1 MFSPKRDETRPGY
14 EMRKEHIAIGVM
26 ILLCLPILAIYV
38 TFFAQAFVADG
49 KLSLSNFRFLYTTI
63 VMGQYTV
70 PTMGPAFRNT
80 VVFTLCVTACEVV
93 ISLMAGYALSRM
105 RFTGRNFLQKLLLIL
120 RLFPGVLLLI
130 SILYVLMYTKLL
142 NTLLGVVLF
151 AIALRLPGSTFIIRN
166 FFNDIPKDIEN
177 SALVDGCNRLT
188 AFFQVIIHMVKPGI
202 ASISMFAFMSAWSNY
217 LLFNTLILTGKVPI
231 MATYLRSLSM
241 NDQMIADYGVFSAMA
256 LVYMLPVFVFFIISQ
271 KSLMI
276 RIENLRKEYD
286 AKTVALDGIDLVFE
300 DSTFVALLGPS
311 GCGKTTT
318 LNCIAGL
325 LEPTSGK
332 IFFGDKDVTQLQ
344 PKDRNIGMVF
354 QSYALYPH
362 LKVIDNIAFP
372 LKQKGMKKAER
383 YEKVRKIA
391 KMLQIEYLLERK
403 PTQLS
408 GGQQQRVSMARAL
421 VKEPD
426 VLLLDEPMSNLDAR
440 LKIEIRIQQYDTPEH
455 LYHYPANLFVA
466 KFMGNPPMNFIDA
479 ALSADGT
486 RVEGAGFSLPLE
498 QHMAQGGKKFA
509 GHAVKVGVRSHLMAV
524 HTEKVPQAMEM
535 RLQIAENL
543 GKEILISGMVG
554 DSFVRVTV
562 PENHDTFEQYKAIS
576 RSEKPLVYLTM
587 TGVYN
592 IFDTESGVNIALEK

>member
-1 MFSPKRDETRPGY
+1 
-14 EMRKEHIAIGVM
+14 
-26 ILLCLPILAIYV
+26 
-38 TFFAQAFVADG
+38 
-49 KLSLSNFRFLYTTI
+49 
-63 VMGQYTV
+63 
-70 PTMGPAFRNT
+70 
-80 VVFTLCVTACEVV
+80 
-93 ISLMAGYALSRM
+93 
-105 RFTGRNFLQKLLLIL
+105 
-120 RLFPGVLLLI
+120 
-130 SILYVLMYTKLL
+130 
-142 NTLLGVVLF
+142 
-151 AIALRLPGSTFIIRN
+151 
-166 FFNDIPKDIEN
+166 
-177 SALVDGCNRLT
+177 
-188 AFFQVIIHMVKPGI
+188 
-202 ASISMFAFMSAWSNY
+202 
-217 LLFNTLILTGKVPI
+217 
-231 MATYLRSLSM
+231 
-241 NDQMIADYGVFSAMA
+241 
-256 LVYMLPVFVFFIISQ
+256 
-271 KSLMI
+271 MI

-286 AKTVALDGIDLVFE
+286 AKTVALDDIDLVFE

-372 LKQKGMKKAER
+372 LKQRGMKKAER
-383 YEKVRKIA
+383 YEKARKIA
-391 KMLQIEYLLERK
+391 EMLQIEYLLDRK

-440 LKIEIRIQQYDTPEH
+440 LKIEIRDEIRRVQQETGITSIIVTHDQEEAMAIADKIAILDNGRIQQYDTPEH

-524 HTEKVPQAMEM
+524 HTEKVPQSMEM

-576 RSEKPLVYLTM
+576 RSEKPFVYLTM

>member
-1 MFSPKRDETRPGY
+1 
-14 EMRKEHIAIGVM
+14 
-26 ILLCLPILAIYV
+26 
-38 TFFAQAFVADG
+38 
-49 KLSLSNFRFLYTTI
+49 
-63 VMGQYTV
+63 
-70 PTMGPAFRNT
+70 
-80 VVFTLCVTACEVV
+80 
-93 ISLMAGYALSRM
+93 
-105 RFTGRNFLQKLLLIL
+105 
-120 RLFPGVLLLI
+120 
-130 SILYVLMYTKLL
+130 
-142 NTLLGVVLF
+142 
-151 AIALRLPGSTFIIRN
+151 
-166 FFNDIPKDIEN
+166 
-177 SALVDGCNRLT
+177 
-188 AFFQVIIHMVKPGI
+188 
-202 ASISMFAFMSAWSNY
+202 
-217 LLFNTLILTGKVPI
+217 
-231 MATYLRSLSM
+231 
-241 NDQMIADYGVFSAMA
+241 
-256 LVYMLPVFVFFIISQ
+256 
-271 KSLMI
+271 MI

-286 AKTVALDGIDLVFE
+286 AKTVALDDIDLVFE

-325 LEPTSGK
+325 LEPTTGK

-383 YEKVRKIA
+383 YEKARKIA
-391 KMLQIEYLLERK
+391 EMLQIEYLLDRK

-440 LKIEIRIQQYDTPEH
+440 LKIEIRDEIRRVQQETGITSIIVTHDQEEAMAIADKIAILDNGRIQQYDTPEH

-524 HTEKVPQAMEM
+524 HTEKVPQSMEM

-576 RSEKPLVYLTM
+576 RSEKPFVYLTM

>member
-1 MFSPKRDETRPGY
+1 
-14 EMRKEHIAIGVM
+14 
-26 ILLCLPILAIYV
+26 
-38 TFFAQAFVADG
+38 
-49 KLSLSNFRFLYTTI
+49 
-63 VMGQYTV
+63 
-70 PTMGPAFRNT
+70 
-80 VVFTLCVTACEVV
+80 
-93 ISLMAGYALSRM
+93 
-105 RFTGRNFLQKLLLIL
+105 
-120 RLFPGVLLLI
+120 
-130 SILYVLMYTKLL
+130 
-142 NTLLGVVLF
+142 
-151 AIALRLPGSTFIIRN
+151 
-166 FFNDIPKDIEN
+166 
-177 SALVDGCNRLT
+177 
-188 AFFQVIIHMVKPGI
+188 
-202 ASISMFAFMSAWSNY
+202 
-217 LLFNTLILTGKVPI
+217 
-231 MATYLRSLSM
+231 
-241 NDQMIADYGVFSAMA
+241 
-256 LVYMLPVFVFFIISQ
+256 
-271 KSLMI
+271 MI

-286 AKTVALDGIDLVFE
+286 AKTVALDDIDLVFE

-383 YEKVRKIA
+383 YEKARKIA
-391 KMLQIEYLLERK
+391 EMLQIEYLLDRK

-440 LKIEIRIQQYDTPEH
+440 LKSEIRDEIRRVQQETGITSIIVTHDQEEAMAIADKIAILDNGRIQQYDTPEH

-524 HTEKVPQAMEM
+524 HTEKVPQSMEM

-576 RSEKPLVYLTM
+576 RSEKPFVYLTM

>member
-1 MFSPKRDETRPGY
+1 
-14 EMRKEHIAIGVM
+14 
-26 ILLCLPILAIYV
+26 
-38 TFFAQAFVADG
+38 
-49 KLSLSNFRFLYTTI
+49 
-63 VMGQYTV
+63 
-70 PTMGPAFRNT
+70 
-80 VVFTLCVTACEVV
+80 
-93 ISLMAGYALSRM
+93 
-105 RFTGRNFLQKLLLIL
+105 
-120 RLFPGVLLLI
+120 
-130 SILYVLMYTKLL
+130 
-142 NTLLGVVLF
+142 
-151 AIALRLPGSTFIIRN
+151 
-166 FFNDIPKDIEN
+166 
-177 SALVDGCNRLT
+177 
-188 AFFQVIIHMVKPGI
+188 
-202 ASISMFAFMSAWSNY
+202 
-217 LLFNTLILTGKVPI
+217 
-231 MATYLRSLSM
+231 
-241 NDQMIADYGVFSAMA
+241 
-256 LVYMLPVFVFFIISQ
+256 
-271 KSLMI
+271 MI

-286 AKTVALDGIDLVFE
+286 AKTVALDDIDLVFE

-354 QSYALYPH
+354 QSYALY

-383 YEKVRKIA
+383 YEKARKIA
-391 KMLQIEYLLERK
+391 EMLQIEYLLDRK

-440 LKIEIRIQQYDTPEH
+440 LKIEIRDEIRRVQQETGITSIIVTHDQEEAMAIADKIAILDNGRIQQYDTPEH

-524 HTEKVPQAMEM
+524 HTEKVPQSMEM

-576 RSEKPLVYLTM
+576 RSEKPFVYLTM

>member
-1 MFSPKRDETRPGY
+1 
-14 EMRKEHIAIGVM
+14 
-26 ILLCLPILAIYV
+26 
-38 TFFAQAFVADG
+38 
-49 KLSLSNFRFLYTTI
+49 
-63 VMGQYTV
+63 
-70 PTMGPAFRNT
+70 
-80 VVFTLCVTACEVV
+80 
-93 ISLMAGYALSRM
+93 
-105 RFTGRNFLQKLLLIL
+105 
-120 RLFPGVLLLI
+120 
-130 SILYVLMYTKLL
+130 
-142 NTLLGVVLF
+142 
-151 AIALRLPGSTFIIRN
+151 
-166 FFNDIPKDIEN
+166 
-177 SALVDGCNRLT
+177 
-188 AFFQVIIHMVKPGI
+188 
-202 ASISMFAFMSAWSNY
+202 
-217 LLFNTLILTGKVPI
+217 
-231 MATYLRSLSM
+231 
-241 NDQMIADYGVFSAMA
+241 
-256 LVYMLPVFVFFIISQ
+256 
-271 KSLMI
+271 MI

-286 AKTVALDGIDLVFE
+286 AKTVALDDIDLVFE

-383 YEKVRKIA
+383 YEKARKIA
-391 KMLQIEYLLERK
+391 EMLQIEYLLDRK

-440 LKIEIRIQQYDTPEH
+440 LKIEIRDEIRRVQQETGIPSIIVTHDQEEAMAIADKIAILDNGRIQQYDTPEH

-524 HTEKVPQAMEM
+524 HTEKVPQSMEM

-576 RSEKPLVYLTM
+576 RSEKPFVYLTM

>member
-1 MFSPKRDETRPGY
+1 
-14 EMRKEHIAIGVM
+14 
-26 ILLCLPILAIYV
+26 
-38 TFFAQAFVADG
+38 
-49 KLSLSNFRFLYTTI
+49 
-63 VMGQYTV
+63 
-70 PTMGPAFRNT
+70 
-80 VVFTLCVTACEVV
+80 
-93 ISLMAGYALSRM
+93 
-105 RFTGRNFLQKLLLIL
+105 
-120 RLFPGVLLLI
+120 
-130 SILYVLMYTKLL
+130 
-142 NTLLGVVLF
+142 
-151 AIALRLPGSTFIIRN
+151 
-166 FFNDIPKDIEN
+166 
-177 SALVDGCNRLT
+177 
-188 AFFQVIIHMVKPGI
+188 
-202 ASISMFAFMSAWSNY
+202 
-217 LLFNTLILTGKVPI
+217 
-231 MATYLRSLSM
+231 
-241 NDQMIADYGVFSAMA
+241 
-256 LVYMLPVFVFFIISQ
+256 
-271 KSLMI
+271 MI

-286 AKTVALDGIDLVFE
+286 AKTVALDDIDLVFE

-383 YEKVRKIA
+383 YEKARKIA
-391 KMLQIEYLLERK
+391 EMLQIEYLLDRK

-440 LKIEIRIQQYDTPEH
+440 LKIEIRDEIRRVQQETGITSIIVTHDQEEAMAIADKIAILDNGRIQQYDTPEH

-479 ALSADGT
+479 VLSADGT
-486 RVEGAGFSLPLE
+486 RVEGAGFSLLLE

-524 HTEKVPQAMEM
+524 HTEKVPQSMEM

-576 RSEKPLVYLTM
+576 RSEKPFVYLTM

>member
-1 MFSPKRDETRPGY
+1 
-14 EMRKEHIAIGVM
+14 
-26 ILLCLPILAIYV
+26 
-38 TFFAQAFVADG
+38 
-49 KLSLSNFRFLYTTI
+49 
-63 VMGQYTV
+63 
-70 PTMGPAFRNT
+70 
-80 VVFTLCVTACEVV
+80 
-93 ISLMAGYALSRM
+93 
-105 RFTGRNFLQKLLLIL
+105 
-120 RLFPGVLLLI
+120 
-130 SILYVLMYTKLL
+130 
-142 NTLLGVVLF
+142 
-151 AIALRLPGSTFIIRN
+151 
-166 FFNDIPKDIEN
+166 
-177 SALVDGCNRLT
+177 
-188 AFFQVIIHMVKPGI
+188 
-202 ASISMFAFMSAWSNY
+202 
-217 LLFNTLILTGKVPI
+217 
-231 MATYLRSLSM
+231 
-241 NDQMIADYGVFSAMA
+241 
-256 LVYMLPVFVFFIISQ
+256 
-271 KSLMI
+271 MI

-286 AKTVALDGIDLVFE
+286 AKTVALDDIDLVFE

-383 YEKVRKIA
+383 YEKARKIA
-391 KMLQIEYLLERK
+391 EMLQIEYLLDRK

-440 LKIEIRIQQYDTPEH
+440 LKIEIRDEIRRVQQETGITSIIVTHDQEEAMAIADKIAILDNGRIQQYDTPEH

-524 HTEKVPQAMEM
+524 HTEKVPQSMEM
-535 RLQIAENL
+535 HLQIAENL

-576 RSEKPLVYLTM
+576 RSEKPFVYLTM

>member
-1 MFSPKRDETRPGY
+1 
-14 EMRKEHIAIGVM
+14 
-26 ILLCLPILAIYV
+26 
-38 TFFAQAFVADG
+38 
-49 KLSLSNFRFLYTTI
+49 
-63 VMGQYTV
+63 
-70 PTMGPAFRNT
+70 
-80 VVFTLCVTACEVV
+80 
-93 ISLMAGYALSRM
+93 
-105 RFTGRNFLQKLLLIL
+105 
-120 RLFPGVLLLI
+120 
-130 SILYVLMYTKLL
+130 
-142 NTLLGVVLF
+142 
-151 AIALRLPGSTFIIRN
+151 
-166 FFNDIPKDIEN
+166 
-177 SALVDGCNRLT
+177 
-188 AFFQVIIHMVKPGI
+188 
-202 ASISMFAFMSAWSNY
+202 
-217 LLFNTLILTGKVPI
+217 
-231 MATYLRSLSM
+231 
-241 NDQMIADYGVFSAMA
+241 
-256 LVYMLPVFVFFIISQ
+256 
-271 KSLMI
+271 MI

-383 YEKVRKIA
+383 YEKARKIA
-391 KMLQIEYLLERK
+391 EMLQIEYLLDRK

-440 LKIEIRIQQYDTPEH
+440 LKIEIRDEIRRVQQETGITSIIVTHDQEEAMAIADKIAILDNGRIQQYDTPEH

-486 RVEGAGFSLPLE
+486 RVEGAGFSLLLE
-498 QHMAQGGKKFA
+498 FA

-524 HTEKVPQAMEM
+524 HTEKVPQSMEM

-576 RSEKPLVYLTM
+576 RSEKPFVYLTM